1 MYNSYEGM
9 CLWSLHEM
17 ANPSKG
23 GGAKLKGLKLFK
35 ESRQPGHR
43 TGFLLFISGDKM
55 ED

>member
-1 MYNSYEGM
+1 LN
-9 CLWSLHEM
+9 LHEM

-23 GGAKLKGLKLFK
+23 GGAKLKGLKLLT

-43 TGFLLFISGDKM
+43 NWFLLYKSGDKV